1 MLCPGT
7 MARVWKKLSIA
18 GAFAVAGLLATASQ
32 AAPIVYGN
40 FAGTGVVFQGIT
52 EDSATDPTPLY
63 GLPHVVG
70 GDQLDFDP
78 SAFASS
84 ASGGAADVTDGLL
97 KGAIQAQPGYGI
109 TRFALS
115 ELGSYT
121 LAGLGTTA
129 TSAAVGQVAFI
140 KITELNGVA
149 LGGDSFTVALT
160 SSFSPSGGD
169 FYLPAEA
176 GIAIPWSGSGSVD
189 IAAAL
194 ASKKASNPGV
204 YGSYTQVTRVEFSTN
219 NTLVTTSEAGTIAFI
234 DKKDLVLDIDAAVP
248 EPASLGLLAL
258 AIPALLAR
266 RR

>member
-1 MLCPGT
+1 MLCPGI
-7 MARVWKKLSIA
+7 MARVWKTLSIA
-18 GAFAVAGLLATASQ
+18 GAVTVAGLFASAAQ

-40 FAGTGVVFQGIT
+40 FAGTGITFQGIT

-63 GLPHVVG
+63 GVPTVVG
-70 GDQLDFDP
+70 GDMLDFDP
-78 SAFASS
+78 TAFASS

-97 KGAIQAQPGYGI
+97 KGAIQAQAGYGI

-121 LAGLGTTA
+121 LAGFGTPA

-149 LGGDSFTVALT
+149 LGGNSFTVSLN

-169 FYLPAEA
+169 FFLPAEA
-176 GIAIPWSGSGSVD
+176 GVAIAWNGSGSVD

-194 ASKKASNPGV
+194 AAKKISNPGA
-204 YGSYTQVTRVEFSTN
+204 YGNFTQVTRLEFSTN

-234 DKKDLVLDIDAAVP
+234 DKKDLVLDIDAVVP

-258 AIPALLAR
+258 AIPALLSR